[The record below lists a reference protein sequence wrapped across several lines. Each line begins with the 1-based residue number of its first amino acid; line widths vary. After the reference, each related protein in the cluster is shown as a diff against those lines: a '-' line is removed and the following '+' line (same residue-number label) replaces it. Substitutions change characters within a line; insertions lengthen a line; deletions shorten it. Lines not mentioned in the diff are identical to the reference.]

1 MYNPFTEDET
11 GDDDAALIR
20 EILEGNRKSL
30 EKLILRHQG
39 WIYNIAFKM
48 VMDHD
53 DASDITQEILI
64 KFITSLSTY
73 DSAKGA
79 FRTWLYRIVT
89 NHVLTMKKKKFE
101 KRIYDFDTYLALI
114 EKLPDNR
121 SFAHPEA
128 GVLEEELKTGCMMG
142 MLMCL
147 SRRDRLV
154 FLLGAVFN
162 VSDYIGAEIMD
173 ISRDN
178 FRKILSRSR
187 KKVYSHMNGFCGVIN
202 PENPCRCSNKTK
214 TFYSLGMLD
223 PHNTRYYKPGRIKVR
238 DILNSKIEQ
247 FDKSFYGPFIDTFRE
262 QPFYDSPDMVNW
274 LQDMLRHEEFRG
286 IFEIH

>member
-1 MYNPFTEDET
+1 MYNPFTENDN
-11 GDDDAALIR
+11 GNDDATLIM
-20 EILEGNRKSL
+20 EILEGNRKAL
-30 EKLILRHQG
+30 ENLILRHQG

-73 DSAKGA
+73 DSRKGA
-79 FRTWLYRIVT
+79 FRTWLYRIVA

-101 KRIYDFDTYLALI
+101 NRIHDFDSYLSVI

-121 SFAHPEA
+121 SFAHPDA
-128 GVLEEELKTGCMMG
+128 GILEEELKTGCMMG

-147 SRRDRLV
+147 NRRDRLV

-162 VSDYIGAEIMD
+162 VTDVTGADIMD

-178 FRKILSRSR
+178 FRKVLSRAR
-187 KKVYSHMNGFCGVIN
+187 DKVYSHMNGFCGVIN
-202 PENPCRCSNKTK
+202 PENPCRCSGKTK
-214 TFYSLGMLD
+214 AFYNLGMLD
-223 PHNTRYYKPGRIKVR
+223 PHNTRYYKPGRMKVK
-238 DILNSKIEQ
+238 DIINSKLEQ

-262 QPFYDSPDMVNW
+262 QPFYDSPDMVIW
-274 LQDMLRHEEFRG
+274 LQNMLHREEFRN

>member
-1 MYNPFTEDET
+1 MYNPFTEIESH
-11 GDDDAALIR
+11 DDNTTLIEDTLR
-20 EILEGNRKSL
+20 GSRKSL
-30 EKLILRHQG
+30 ENLILRHQG

-73 DSAKGA
+73 DPAKGA
-79 FRTWLYRIVT
+79 FRTWLYRIVA

-101 KRIYDFDTYLALI
+101 KRIHDFDTYLALI
-114 EKLPDNR
+114 ERLPDNR
-121 SFAHPEA
+121 SFSHPDA
-128 GVLEEELKTGCMMG
+128 GVMEEELKTGCMMG

-162 VSDYIGAEIMD
+162 VTDIIGSEIMD
-173 ISRDN
+173 VSREN

-187 KKVYSHMNGFCGVIN
+187 QKVYSHMNGFCGVVN
-202 PENPCRCSNKTK
+202 PENPCRCSHKTK
-214 TFYSLGMLD
+214 AFYEMGMLN
-223 PHNTRYYKPGRIKVR
+223 PRNTRFYKPDRKSLRELLNIK
-238 DILNSKIEQ
+238 LEQ
-247 FDKSFYGPFIDTFRE
+247 FDESFYGPFLETFRE
-262 QPFYDSPDMVNW
+262 QPFYDAPDMVVW
-274 LQDMLRHEEFRG
+274 LRHMLHRDEFRG
-286 IFEIH
+286 IFELH